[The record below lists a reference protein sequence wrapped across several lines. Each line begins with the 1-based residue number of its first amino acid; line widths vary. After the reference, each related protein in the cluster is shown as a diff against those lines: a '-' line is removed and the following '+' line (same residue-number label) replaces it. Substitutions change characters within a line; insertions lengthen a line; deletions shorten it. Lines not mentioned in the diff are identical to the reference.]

1 VHLIKKWKE
10 GWWSGSSCKSTCL
23 ASMMCWIKALVLPK
37 KKRVKKRKKYNSKL
51 QRWAGGV
58 VQVVECLPSKLEGG
72 IVFNPQYCKTQ

>member
-37 KKRVKKRKKYNSKL
+37 KKKSEKKKEI
-51 QRWAGGV
+51 Q
-58 VQVVECLPSKLEGG
+58 
-72 IVFNPQYCKTQ
+72 FKTTTMGWWSSSSGRMPA